1 MSDLKATDDASERG
15 FGRSVVNYGYDIT
28 HAHYCE
34 GARAC
39 GEPVDKYL
47 IVAQEKKA
55 PYLAAVYELDAAAES
70 RGYEIRNAGMQ
81 TMLGCLSTN
90 PWPGYPRGI
99 QPLAL
104 PGWAI
109 ANEMEISYVEYRQRD
124 RKSTRLNSRH

>member
-1 MSDLKATDDASERG
+1 MADLKTTDDAIERG
-15 FGRSVVNYGYDIT
+15 FGRSVVNYGYDST

-39 GEPVDKYL
+39 GELVDKYL

-90 PWPGYPRGI
+90 TWPGYPRGI

-109 ANEMEISYVEYRQRD
+109 D
-124 RKSTRLNSRH
+124 RKSTRLNSSH

>member
-1 MSDLKATDDASERG
+1 MRISDWSSDVCSSDLVK
-15 FGRSVVNYGYDIT
+15 YGYDVT

-90 PWPGYPRGI
+90 TWPGYPRGI

-109 ANEMEISYVEYRQRD
+109 ANEMEISYVE
-124 RKSTRLNSRH
+124 